1 MFKRILI
8 VFAILAVLGSAFWW
22 FYGPQ
27 TVLALEAHSIGWK
40 NPALNLTPTELPEP
54 WVSGKPMNKLS
65 YLGYEFAFP
74 WTDVDE
80 QNSPV
85 NGNSVTIH
93 FKSGNQLF
101 FSVSPAMQLV
111 NSVLSSADTEGIFP
125 QILGEQAIESDYTL
139 ARRVLETTPSQI
151 TLSTP
156 RRDAVGKLS
165 TLTVKA
171 MVMLPA
177 DSGLFTYRLKGYRC
191 IQYGKPEARPRTF
204 YVHMYSTDHSFTF
217 GFTQVPGSNAPALSQ
232 ADVDS
237 ILSTV
242 RKVH

>member
-1 MFKRILI
+1 MLKGFLI
-8 VFAILAVLGSAFWW
+8 VLAIVAVLGGAYWW

-27 TVLALEAHSIGWK
+27 TVLAMEARSIGWK

-54 WVSGKPMNKLS
+54 WISRQPASKLS

-80 QNSPV
+80 KNVQV
-85 NGNSVTIH
+85 VGNSVTIH

-101 FSVSPAMQLV
+101 FSVAPAMQLV
-111 NSVLSSADTEGIFP
+111 NSVLSSADAEGIFP

-139 ARRVLETTPSQI
+139 ARRVLETTPSQV

-171 MVMLPA
+171 MVMMPA

-191 IQYGKPEARPRTF
+191 IQYG
-204 YVHMYSTDHSFTF
+204 
-217 GFTQVPGSNAPALSQ
+217 
-232 ADVDS
+232 
-237 ILSTV
+237 
-242 RKVH
+242 